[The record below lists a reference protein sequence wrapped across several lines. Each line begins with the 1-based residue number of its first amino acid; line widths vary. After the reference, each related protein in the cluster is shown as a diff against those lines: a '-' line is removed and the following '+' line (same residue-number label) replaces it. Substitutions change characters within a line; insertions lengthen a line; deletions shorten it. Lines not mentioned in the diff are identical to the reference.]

1 MEGVPVTLIDYVAAV
16 VLGLLFAALTLAFI

>member
-16 VLGLLFAALTLAFI
+16 LMGLMFAALTLAFI